1 MPAVDVSDICALL
14 QKWAESKAEIADL
27 EKKIDKYKRLA
38 NRVMDQK
45 GDNTI
50 TTTEYKLSRKEIS
63 RTTIAKKDV
72 PKEIWKKYAR
82 TCTYTA
88 YYLTEKKLS

>member
-1 MPAVDVSDICALL
+1 
-14 QKWAESKAEIADL
+14 
-27 EKKIDKYKRLA
+27 
-38 NRVMDQK
+38 MDQK

-88 YYLTEKKLS
+88 YYLTEKKKS

>member
-1 MPAVDVSDICALL
+1 MEVSDICALL
-14 QKWAESKAEIADL
+14 EKWAESKSEITAL

-50 TTTEYKLSRKEIS
+50 FTTDYKLSRKEIS

-82 TCTYTA
+82 TSTYTA
-88 YYLTEKKLS
+88 YYLAEKKN